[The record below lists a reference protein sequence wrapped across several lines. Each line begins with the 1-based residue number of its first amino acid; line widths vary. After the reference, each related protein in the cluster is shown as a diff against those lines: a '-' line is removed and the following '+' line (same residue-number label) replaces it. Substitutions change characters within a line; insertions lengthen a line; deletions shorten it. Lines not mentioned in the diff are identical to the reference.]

1 MGWKTL
7 KGFITA
13 ICFSFATLI
22 LIATP
27 FSFGTFTFASILAF
41 LGGTLWIDFTKPLS
55 AQNLSPAKLNIAKV
69 AIWGL
74 VLFFVTMFVYSISI
88 GEDHLNGKAF
98 VQLITALLKAM

>member
-1 MGWKTL
+1 MSSKTL

-13 ICFSFATLI
+13 ICFLFATLI

-41 LGGTLWIDFTKPLS
+41 LGGALWIDFTKPLG
-55 AQNLSPAKLNIAKV
+55 AQNLSPAQRNIAKV

-74 VLFFVTMFVYSISI
+74 VLFFVTMFIYSVFN
-88 GEDHLNGKAF
+88 GEVHLNGRGF
-98 VQLITALLKAM
+98 VQLITTLLKAM